1 MKWFAGDERH
11 SSEVFRVFS
20 VELQFSPKPAETP
33 TMQVRHV
40 TEQIH
45 FAIFSNLF
53 FKRRSYRNHVLF
65 CELPR
70 NAEGDKP
77 SRTFR

>member
-1 MKWFAGDERH
+1 MKWFAGNERD

-20 VELQFSPKPAETP
+20 VELQFSPKPAQTP
-33 TMQVRHV
+33 TMEVRHV
-40 TEQIH
+40 TEQIY
-45 FAIFSNLF
+45 FAVFSNLF
-53 FKRRSYRNHVLF
+53 FKRRSYRHHVFF

-70 NAEGDKP
+70 NAEGNKP